1 MIMLSIVLAS
11 FLALQVTPAS
21 AEAPKVWKGA
31 AIQFARFPRGPLQNG
46 SAKLRC
52 RVRQMGGLIGC
63 RFSEASRAEFG
74 AHAVYA
80 AHESRIRIY
89 EGGPQPGDL
98 VEFHFSSQVSRR

>member
-1 MIMLSIVLAS
+1 MLSAILAS
-11 FLALQVTPAS
+11 FLTLQAPSSPT
-21 AEAPKVWKGA
+21 EAPRVWQGA
-31 AIQFARFPRGPLQNG
+31 AIQFERFPRGPLRSG

-52 RVRQMGGLIGC
+52 RVREKGGLIGC

-80 AHESRIRIY
+80 AHESRIRLY

-98 VEFHFSSQVSRR
+98 VEFHFSSQVHHR